1 MPSKLVFMTL
11 CGALLAFSP
20 VAGAQQQPPSAP
32 APAHEASASD
42 TAKANNPLMAAI
54 GVNFQDYYAASLY
67 GAPDSTSNSVLLGG
81 MFPFKAGVVNLV
93 RVTLPL
99 VTAPAAMDADPTSG
113 VGDLNLF
120 DILVLTGPDDFVQ
133 FGIGPQLT
141 FPTHSDDALG
151 VDALQLGAAA
161 TLLFQPSPLLMLG
174 TLVTWQTKVS
184 GDDKANQL
192 MTQPFVILQIGGG
205 FYARSTAIPTFN

>member
-11 CGALLAFSP
+11 CGALLAFSL
-20 VAGAQQQPPSAP
+20 VARAQQQPPAP
-32 APAHEASASD
+32 ASHEASASD

-67 GAPDSTSNSVLLGG
+67 GAPDSTSNSLLLRG

-133 FGIGPQLT
+133 FGKIGRA
-141 FPTHSDDALG
+141 SC
-151 VDALQLGAAA
+151 
-161 TLLFQPSPLLMLG
+161 
-174 TLVTWQTKVS
+174 
-184 GDDKANQL
+184 
-192 MTQPFVILQIGGG
+192 
-205 FYARSTAIPTFN
+205 RE